1 VIGREGVGGMLRMG
15 WIFGWYGRHR
25 TGALADIAGG
35 EGAGAS
41 PPWRGSAAG
50 MRALPGT
57 GATGLYRVYVILTT
71 GNEKGSKTVSITR
84 PLL

>member
-1 VIGREGVGGMLRMG
+1 
-15 WIFGWYGRHR
+15 
-25 TGALADIAGG
+25 
-35 EGAGAS
+35 
-41 PPWRGSAAG
+41 

-71 GNEKGSKTVSITR
+71 GNEKDSKTVSITR